1 MKAWNRR
8 SIQNMLTCLMRL
20 KHWEGDKSRFGC
32 MHWSSEEE
40 VRGQRLVNLELLA
53 CRWHFTSMTVAK
65 RRWEER
71 DHGWTLRSTS
81 VWKLGRRVAASK
93 GDHTGA
99 SSIAEESTELC
110 HVDRAQKGSVAQR
123 EIYVNANEKLN
134 ERKSVVLCTGQH
146 GDHESV

>member
-1 MKAWNRR
+1 M
-8 SIQNMLTCLMRL
+8 
-20 KHWEGDKSRFGC
+20 
-32 MHWSSEEE
+32 
-40 VRGQRLVNLELLA
+40 
-53 CRWHFTSMTVAK
+53 
-65 RRWEER
+65 
-71 DHGWTLRSTS
+71 
-81 VWKLGRRVAASK
+81 KLGRRVAASK